1 MGIDRQIRRRSRRAQ
16 ALVELAIGM
25 FAVSLVLSA
34 LFAFVHFITLAGGEQ
49 RTIRAR
55 AGKGALNGFGGEEAY
70 SSAYG
75 GGTIAVSA
83 LAADVIFGS
92 SEVKVS
98 EEVHI
103 PVMTVPE

>member
-1 MGIDRQIRRRSRRAQ
+1 M
-16 ALVELAIGM
+16 
-25 FAVSLVLSA
+25 
-34 LFAFVHFITLAGGEQ
+34 
-49 RTIRAR
+49 
-55 AGKGALNGFGGEEAY
+55 NGFGGDESY

-92 SEVKVS
+92 SEVSVR